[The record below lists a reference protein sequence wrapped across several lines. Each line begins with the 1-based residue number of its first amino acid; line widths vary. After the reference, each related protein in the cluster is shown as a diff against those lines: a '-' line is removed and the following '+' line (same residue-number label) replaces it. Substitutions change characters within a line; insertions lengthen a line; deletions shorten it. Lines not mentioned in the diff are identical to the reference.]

1 MLIETVSVNNFRSIS
16 HLDQLA
22 LRPINVFFGP
32 NGSGKSTF
40 LDALW
45 FLRDCAIRGATAA
58 ANSRSHGIGLV
69 WNGAD
74 PQTPIEIEI
83 ATKSVRYKVSIVV
96 DPGVPD
102 IFPGEAL
109 WRTDIGAG
117 AAANPIR
124 RKPRS
129 VSVEMYNG
137 VVQSTL
143 PVPLRDPDKLSLG
156 LYLDFNADD
165 KVSSDLDYA
174 LRNLR
179 QHSSRSFFL
188 HGIKTQGVESQ
199 AGVMRLADRAENLWS
214 VLRNLNDRRDIDER
228 FDTILRYMRQAFPA
242 FSALSI
248 EQTGPESL
256 SARFQEKHLSR
267 PMSVS
272 GMSDGHLQMLI
283 LLTAIFAEGR
293 RPTLVMFDEPDLSL
307 NPWALQVL
315 AEALQEA
322 ADHWHSQFIIA
333 THSPVL
339 LSMFNEADLIV
350 SRNDG
355 QALYERL
362 VDQENVKVL
371 LDQYA
376 AGSLYMMQLIG
387 EQAEP
392 MVHEVDAHP

>member
-1 MLIETVSVNNFRSIS
+1 M
-16 HLDQLA
+16 
-22 LRPINVFFGP
+22 
-32 NGSGKSTF
+32 
-40 LDALW
+40 
-45 FLRDCAIRGATAA
+45 
-58 ANSRSHGIGLV
+58 
-69 WNGAD
+69 
-74 PQTPIEIEI
+74 
-83 ATKSVRYKVSIVV
+83 
-96 DPGVPD
+96 
-102 IFPGEAL
+102 
-109 WRTDIGAG
+109 
-117 AAANPIR
+117 
-124 RKPRS
+124 
-129 VSVEMYNG
+129 
-137 VVQSTL
+137 
-143 PVPLRDPDKLSLG
+143 
-156 LYLDFNADD
+156 
-165 KVSSDLDYA
+165 
-174 LRNLR
+174 
-179 QHSSRSFFL
+179 
-188 HGIKTQGVESQ
+188 
-199 AGVMRLADRAENLWS
+199 
-214 VLRNLNDRRDIDER
+214 
-228 FDTILRYMRQAFPA
+228 
-242 FSALSI
+242 
-248 EQTGPESL
+248 
-256 SARFQEKHLSR
+256 SR

-339 LSMFNEADLIV
+339 LSMFSEADLIV

-355 QALYERL
+355 QAVYERL